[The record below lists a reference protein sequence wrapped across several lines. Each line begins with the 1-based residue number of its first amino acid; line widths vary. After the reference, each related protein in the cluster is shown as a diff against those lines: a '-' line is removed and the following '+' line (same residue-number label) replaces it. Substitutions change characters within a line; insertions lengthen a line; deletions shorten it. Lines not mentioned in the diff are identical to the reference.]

1 MSITAQPN
9 NLMRFLRNNFL
20 GLMLLLG
27 GFLGACKTPIKVS
40 KPINPPAALAKQ
52 SAEFLVAK
60 IRANTLNYEWFV
72 AKSRTK
78 FEDKDNNVSFTVQI
92 RHRKDSLLWMTIKKV
107 SVEGARVRMTPTT
120 IEILDRQNDEY
131 TQKPFE
137 FIHER
142 SKIPLTFAELQQ
154 LVVGNALFLDEK
166 NSRARTDSI
175 WYRLDGRKNGLDFT
189 FWVDSS
195 DYTIQKVQVLQG
207 NRELIAELS
216 DYQTVEGSGESRI
229 PHLIDL
235 NFSSPESGKV
245 RIRTEYQ
252 NISLQAPENTNF
264 EVPEHYKKL

>member
-1 MSITAQPN
+1 MSIIAQPN
-9 NLMRFLRNNFL
+9 NLMRCLRNNFL
-20 GLMLLLG
+20 GLILLLG
-27 GFLGACKTPIKVS
+27 GFVSACKTPVKVS
-40 KPINPPAALAKQ
+40 KPANPPTALAKQ
-52 SAEFLVAK
+52 TPAFLVEK
-60 IRANTLNYEWFV
+60 IRANSLNYEWFV

-78 FEDKDNNVSFTVQI
+78 FEDKDNNVSFVVQI
-92 RHRKDSLLWMTIKKV
+92 RHRKDSLLWMTVKKV
-107 SVEGARVRMTPTT
+107 SVEGARVRITPQT

-154 LVVGNALFLDEK
+154 LVVGNALFLDET

-175 WYRLDGRKNGLDFT
+175 WHRLDGRKNGLDFT
-189 FWVDSS
+189 VWVDSS

-216 DYQTVEGSGESRI
+216 DYQTIEGGGNSRI

-235 NFSSPESGKV
+235 YFNSPESGKV

-252 NISLQAPENTNF
+252 NISLQAPESTNF